1 MALAQHS
8 FFGQGPVAA
17 IQPGPSLSV
26 KKKPT
31 LERSLNERRQ
41 RRVASAIQ
49 VSQSGFD
56 ELERD
61 VLGVSVSE
69 LVSRVTKYA
78 SGVLS
83 PAYWHAF
90 RAAKR
95 PICVA
100 ATELKPRSLARVLK
114 HVASG
119 GTLILDS
126 GAFVFKNDH
135 AGIPWA
141 HIEGIYRQIAEAASE
156 DATLSFVLPDAVG
169 CQKGS
174 LDALK
179 AWGNRMIEAVGP
191 NHSVLLPVQR
201 GDLSPS
207 ELITKAMALLDYPVH
222 GLGIPCKASAFPV
235 DMLADLAKVDRPDVP
250 KLVHFLGLSKDRAKL
265 EKYVYHL
272 HLAWPNAEMSC
283 DAVEHRSLVG
293 QGQRV
298 TELRHEILKG
308 PITDAVRNTHD
319 LADADPEIMA
329 LADQAIARKFCVDPT
344 DTDTLQALSCST
356 AWESEYYRILDQ
368 RAEKR
373 YGAWA
378 TALATYSVIMNT
390 EPRILTAYWQEL
402 DAISHG

>member
-114 HVASG
+114 HVANG

-126 GAFVFKNDH
+126 GTFVYKADH
-135 AGIPWA
+135 AGMPWA
-141 HIEGIYRQIAEAASE
+141 QVEGIYRQIA
-156 DATLSFVLPDAVG
+156 
-169 CQKGS
+169 K
-174 LDALK
+174 
-179 AWGNRMIEAVGP
+179 
-191 NHSVLLPVQR
+191 
-201 GDLSPS
+201 
-207 ELITKAMALLDYPVH
+207 
-222 GLGIPCKASAFPV
+222 
-235 DMLADLAKVDRPDVP
+235 
-250 KLVHFLGLSKDRAKL
+250 
-265 EKYVYHL
+265 
-272 HLAWPNAEMSC
+272 
-283 DAVEHRSLVG
+283 
-293 QGQRV
+293 
-298 TELRHEILKG
+298 
-308 PITDAVRNTHD
+308 AVRDHPD
-319 LADADPEIMA
+319 
-329 LADQAIARKFCVDPT
+329 
-344 DTDTLQALSCST
+344 
-356 AWESEYYRILDQ
+356 
-368 RAEKR
+368 
-373 YGAWA
+373 
-378 TALATYSVIMNT
+378 
-390 EPRILTAYWQEL
+390 
-402 DAISHG
+402 